1 MSAEPIIP
9 ASAEDPVFTMHR
21 GGKVS
26 VRPTVDVTDRAGLA
40 TAYTPV
46 GAMVV
51 AACPLFGVRCHNH
64 ALSERW
70 IRGPGS
76 ARWPGFQVL

>member
-1 MSAEPIIP
+1 
-9 ASAEDPVFTMHR
+9 MHR

-40 TAYTPV
+40 MAYTPV
-46 GAMVV
+46 EAMVV

-64 ALSERW
+64 ALPERW
-70 IRGPGS
+70 IRGLAPPAG
-76 ARWPGFQVL
+76 PGFQVL